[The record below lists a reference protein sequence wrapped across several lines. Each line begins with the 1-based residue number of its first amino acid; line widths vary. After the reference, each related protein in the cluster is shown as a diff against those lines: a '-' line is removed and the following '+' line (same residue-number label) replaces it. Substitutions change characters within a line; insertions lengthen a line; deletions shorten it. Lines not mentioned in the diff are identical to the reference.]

1 MPGGFQVWW
10 RLALLR
16 MGEQWAARSRGE
28 QGGHRGLGNQ
38 GERGDCR
45 ATESWRV
52 HESGEGKKFHVT
64 FLRNKKQLAVIIT
77 NTIIL

>member
-1 MPGGFQVWW
+1 MLGGFQVWW
-10 RLALLR
+10 MLALLR
-16 MGEQWAARSRGE
+16 MSEQRAARSRGE

-52 HESGEGKKFHVT
+52 HELGRGG
-64 FLRNKKQLAVIIT
+64 RGRGM
-77 NTIIL
+77 ILDLQQPPRLL